1 MIRVTDHMPMLPK
14 ADQPMPHRS
23 LHELLAAFAACPPHQ
38 RIDFREPDLGH
49 GAACIAPLLGLVD
62 RRPDLS
68 SSVAA
73 WFEVLVGRDPATRTE
88 VVSALRRIARAPDGV
103 IARGAL
109 ARLGA
114 SESAGPAGG
123 ASGPKAR
130 SAPEAA
136 VHARVRQAA
145 REGRLIIYSDLETSR
160 GHVGTYLHNLS
171 LEEAAAGHPPITS
184 IVVSKTTMRPGDGYL
199 PAMIEVNY
207 ARPGESLDDVWG
219 RAVAEVHA
227 FWAAEPAEPGPEAA
241 KQGASAR

>member
-1 MIRVTDHMPMLPK
+1 MPN
-14 ADQPMPHRS
+14 RS
-23 LHELLAAFAACPPHQ
+23 LHELLGAFAACPPME
-38 RIDFREPDLGH
+38 RIEFREPVLGY
-49 GAACIAPLLGLVD
+49 GAACIAPLLALVD

-68 SSVAA
+68 SSIAA

-88 VVSALRRIARAPDGV
+88 IVAALRRIARGPDGV

-114 SESAGPAGG
+114 SESASGGGSAAG
-123 ASGPKAR
+123 SKSR

-145 REGRLIIYSDLETSR
+145 RKGELIVESDLATSR

-184 IVVSKTTMRPGDGYL
+184 IVVSKATMRPGDGYL
-199 PAMIEVNY
+199 PAMVEVNY
-207 ARPGESLDDVWG
+207 PRRGETLDEVWN

-227 FWAAEPAEPGPEAA
+227 FWAAQPAEDGPESA
-241 KQGASAR
+241 K